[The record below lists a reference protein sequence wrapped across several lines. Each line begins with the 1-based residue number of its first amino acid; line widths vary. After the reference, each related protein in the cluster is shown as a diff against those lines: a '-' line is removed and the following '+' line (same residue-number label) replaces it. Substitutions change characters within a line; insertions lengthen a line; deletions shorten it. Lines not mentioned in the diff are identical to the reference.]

1 MNKMTSLIGR
11 RGWSEALRLLCL
23 LAVTCSAADE
33 AGNTVATPAPPPPV
47 ASAETVAPADVVA
60 AETDEISISA
70 DRMEMHLDGHTAEL
84 SGNVLIEDKT
94 MKLSAEKMMVYLD
107 DDNKLQ
113 RVDAS
118 GNVTVRKL
126 DGSESATGDTG
137 TYDTKEDVIVLDGN
151 CVILQGKNAI
161 RGSRAIYSRKD
172 QVIKLER
179 ATLTI
184 QMKKGSGDD
193 GKLGGLL
200 DGKDKDD
207 AKEEK
212 SAPAGNQPAASGTNK
227 DEKGATAP

>member
-1 MNKMTSLIGR
+1 MIRTNSMLGR
-11 RGWSEALRLLCL
+11 CAWREALCLLCL
-23 LAVTCSAADE
+23 FVAARCAAETANNPAAATAAPAE
-33 AGNTVATPAPPPPV
+33 AT
-47 ASAETVAPADVVA
+47 ASAET
-60 AETDEISISA
+60 DELSISA
-70 DRMEMHLDGHTAEL
+70 DHMEMHLDGHTAEL
-84 SGNVLIEDKT
+84 SGNVLIEDST

-113 RVDAS
+113 RVNAT

-137 TYDTKEDVIVLDGN
+137 SYDAKDDMIVLEGN

-161 RGSRAIYSRKD
+161 RGNRAIYNRKD

-184 QMKKGSGDD
+184 QMKKSSGAD
-193 GKLGGLL
+193 GTLGTLL
-200 DGKDKDD
+200 DGKGKDG

-212 SAPAGNQPAASGTNK
+212 SASAGNQGAAPVTNE
-227 DEKGATAP
+227 DEKGAAAP

>member
-1 MNKMTSLIGR
+1 MIAR
-11 RGWSEALRLLCL
+11 RGWREALCLLCL
-23 LAVTCSAADE
+23 FVAARC
-33 AGNTVATPAPPPPV
+33 AGETAANPAATA
-47 ASAETVAPADVVA
+47 APAATATAPAAAAVA
-60 AETDEISISA
+60 EADEISISA

-200 DGKDKDD
+200 DSTDKGG

-212 SAPAGNQPAASGTNK
+212 SAPGGNQPAAPGTNK
-227 DEKGATAP
+227 DEKGAAAP

>member
-1 MNKMTSLIGR
+1 MNRMKLLIGR
-11 RGWSEALRLLCL
+11 RGWSEALCLLCL
-23 LAVTCSAADE
+23 LAATCSAAD
-33 AGNTVATPAPPPPV
+33 ATGNTVATPPPAPPPPV
-47 ASAETVAPADVVA
+47 ASAETGAPADA
-60 AETDEISISA
+60 AEMDEISISA

-84 SGNVLIEDKT
+84 SGNVLIEDQT

-151 CVILQGKNAI
+151 CVILQGKNAV

-200 DGKDKDD
+200 DNKDKND

-212 SAPAGNQPAASGTNK
+212 NAPAGNQPVAPGTNK

>member
-1 MNKMTSLIGR
+1 MFGR
-11 RGWSEALRLLCL
+11 HAWREALCLLCL
-23 LAVTCSAADE
+23 FVAVRC
-33 AGNTVATPAPPPPV
+33 AGETANNPAPT
-47 ASAETVAPADVVA
+47 AAAPAEATEPAA
-60 AETDEISISA
+60 AEAEADEISISA
-70 DRMEMHLDGHTAEL
+70 DHMEMHLDGHTAEL

-113 RVDAS
+113 RVNAT

-137 TYDTKEDVIVLDGN
+137 AYDAKDDMIILEGN
-151 CVILQGKNAI
+151 CVILQGKNAV
-161 RGSRAIYSRKD
+161 RGNRAIYNRKD

-184 QMKKGSGDD
+184 QMKKSSGAD
-193 GKLGGLL
+193 GTLGPLL
-200 DGKDKDD
+200 DGKDKAN

-212 SAPAGNQPAASGTNK
+212 SAPAGNQGAAPVTNK
-227 DEKGATAP
+227 DEKGAAAP

>member
-1 MNKMTSLIGR
+1 MNRMTSLIGR
-11 RGWSEALRLLCL
+11 RGWSEALCLLCL
-23 LAVTCSAADE
+23 LAVTGSAADE
-33 AGNTVATPAPPPPV
+33 TGKPVAPPAPV

-200 DGKDKDD
+200 DNKDKDD